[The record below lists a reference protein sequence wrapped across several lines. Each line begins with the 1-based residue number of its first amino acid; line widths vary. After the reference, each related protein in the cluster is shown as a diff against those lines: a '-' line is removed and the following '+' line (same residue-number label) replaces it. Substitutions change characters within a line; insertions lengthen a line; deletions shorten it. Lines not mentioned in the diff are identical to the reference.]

1 MLVVGILPTRVGDLD
16 STLVSRLGGIFL
28 HLILQVSSSADALQ
42 WSYKRVRPS
51 SPKAILGIGCKS
63 SLPLVGVRVFPPSHN
78 KISVVLGFKI
88 FHATSNVLR
97 DQLCLKEN

>member
-1 MLVVGILPTRVGDLD
+1 MLVVGILPTRVRDLD

-51 SPKAILGIGCKS
+51 SPKSILGIGCKS
-63 SLPLVGVRVFPPSHN
+63 SLPLVGVRVCHRPRPSWAY
-78 KISVVLGFKI
+78 VVSL
-88 FHATSNVLR
+88 ACPL
-97 DQLCLKEN
+97 